1 MGTALIT
8 GASGGIGME
17 LARVFARHGHR
28 VVLVARSQDKLRQL
42 ASELEG
48 RFGIQAVVMPMDL
61 GLPGAP
67 ANLFQQLQQRQIAV
81 DYLVNNAGFG
91 HFGFFGQTEWAKEEQ
106 MIRLNILALSDLTRL
121 FLQPMVAR
129 GRGRILNVASVAA
142 FLPGPLMAVYFATK
156 AYVLSFSEAIANELQ
171 GSGVQV
177 TALCPGPT
185 DSGFVEAAALQ
196 DSNMFAPGKLAS
208 SQEVAEYGYQALMS
222 GKRVAVHGLLNKL
235 TVFSARLAPRRLV
248 TALVRRIAAKNIT

>member
-17 LARVFARHGHR
+17 LAKVFARHGHSL
-28 VVLVARSQDKLRQL
+28 VLVARSQDKLRQL
-42 ASELEG
+42 AGELESS
-48 RFGIQAVVMPMDL
+48 FGVQALVIALDL
-61 GLPGAP
+61 AAPGAP
-67 ANLFQQLQQRQIAV
+67 ASLYAQLQQRQVTV

-91 HFGFFGQTEWAKEEQ
+91 HFGFFGQTEWEKEEQ
-106 MIRLNILALSDLTRL
+106 MIHLNVMALTDLTRL
-121 FLQPMVAR
+121 FLPPMVAR
-129 GRGRILNVASVAA
+129 GKGKILNVASVAA
-142 FLPGPLMAVYFATK
+142 FVPGPLMAVYFATK

-171 GSGVQV
+171 GTGVEV

-185 DSGFVEAAALQ
+185 DSGFAGAAAAQ
-196 DSNMFAPGKLAS
+196 DSDMFARSKLAS
-208 SQEVAEYGYQALMS
+208 SQQVAEYGYQAMMS

-248 TALVRRIAAKNIT
+248 TALVRRMAAKRNP